1 MTNPA
6 TRCPFIADK
15 MLTDSQFFVGR
26 QAEIKFVMGM
36 MTNVQPTS
44 VNIVGDRRIGKSSLL
59 YRICQNYKNLVV
71 SCNRQHT
78 EFIVIYLSLADARC
92 KGIDKFYQA
101 IADRLLARSSVRA
114 DPDLAD
120 LLRVQPLDGTAFN
133 RAMESWKN
141 KGVLP
146 VICLDDFEILLNNVQ
161 LFNDSFYDN
170 LRFLIDS
177 KLLMLVIASRT
188 KIEDYRRQYKLTSS
202 FFNLTQQLEL
212 KVFSDLEASDLVRLP
227 HGNPALSDPRQKI
240 ALNWGEKHPYL
251 LQSAG
256 KYMWEAQQQGHSE
269 SWAEDNFKMEVKKV
283 QKPKNIL
290 KWGIGAV
297 EGLGKF
303 AKRIGGGV
311 SGAGDL
317 VTGIMIIVVS
327 VALIGGV
334 VKISD
339 ISGFCK
345 NILNNT
351 IFQNTETQNNGK

>member
-1 MTNPA
+1 MTNPG

-15 MLTDSQFFVGR
+15 MLTEKQFFVGR
-26 QAEIKFVMGM
+26 QAEIKIVVGM
-36 MTNVQPTS
+36 MTNVQTTS
-44 VNIVGDRRIGKSSLL
+44 INIIGDRRIGKSSLL
-59 YRICQNYKNLVV
+59 YRIYQDYENLVV
-71 SCNRQHT
+71 SYNRQHT

-120 LLRVQPLDGTAFN
+120 ILQVQPWDGTAFN
-133 RAMESWKN
+133 RAMESWKT

-146 VICLDDFEILLNNVQ
+146 VICLDDFEVLLNNVQ

-177 KLLMLVIASRT
+177 KLLMLVIASRS
-188 KIEDYRRQYKLTSS
+188 KIEDYRRQYNLTSS

-212 KVFSDLEASDLVRLP
+212 KVFSDQEASDLVRLP
-227 HGNPALSDPRQKI
+227 QGNPALSDPRQKT
-240 ALNWGEKHPYL
+240 ALDWGDKHPYL

-256 KYMWEAQQQGHSE
+256 KYLWEAQQHGHSE
-269 SWAEDNFKMEVKKV
+269 SWAEEKFKMEVKNV
-283 QKPKNIL
+283 QRSRNIL
-290 KWGIGAV
+290 KRGISAV
-297 EGLGKF
+297 AELGKF
-303 AKRIGGGV
+303 AKKVGGGV

-317 VTGIMIIVVS
+317 VTGIMIIVLS
-327 VALIGGV
+327 IALIGGV
-334 VKISD
+334 VNISD
-339 ISGFCK
+339 IGGFCK

-351 IFQNTETQNNGK
+351 IFQNTEIKNEDK

>member
-1 MTNPA
+1 MTNPG
-6 TRCPFIADK
+6 TRCPFIANQ

-59 YRICQNYKNLVV
+59 CRIYQDYENLVL
-71 SCNRQHT
+71 SCNRQPT
-78 EFIVIYLSLADARC
+78 EFIVVYLSLADVRC
-92 KGIDKFYQA
+92 QGIDKFYQA
-101 IADRLLARSSVRA
+101 IAERLLARSSVQA

-120 LLRVQPLDGTAFN
+120 LLRIQPLDGTAFN
-133 RAMESWKN
+133 RALESWKS

-146 VICLDDFEILLNNVQ
+146 VICLDNFEILLNNVQ

-170 LRFLIDS
+170 LRSLIDS
-177 KLLMLVIASRT
+177 NVLMLIIASRS
-188 KIEDYRRQYKLTSS
+188 KIENYRRKYNLTSS
-202 FFNLTQQLEL
+202 FFNLKQQLEL
-212 KVFSDLEASDLVRLP
+212 KVFSDVEASDLVRLP
-227 HGNPALSDPRQKI
+227 QGNPALSDPRQKI

-283 QKPKNIL
+283 PKPKNIL

-311 SGAGDL
+311 SGTGDL